1 MTSPVQLPELPDDG
15 LSGIFDGTVPPGVY
29 RVPSVG
35 PDALLRAQAED
46 WQAAVLDLGD
56 VTDKAGFLDACASGL
71 ELPDWFGRNWDAL
84 ADCLTDLSWWGEPG
98 GYLILTS
105 GWPAFEQAAPE
116 TAAQAAEV
124 LTAAV
129 GYWAVRDASLTALLG

>member
-35 PDALLRAQAED
+35 PEALLQAQAEN
-46 WQAAVLDLGD
+46 WQAAVLDLGG

-84 ADCLTDLSWWGEPG
+84 ADCLTDLSWWGEPN
-98 GYLILTS
+98 GYLVLTS
-105 GWPAFEQAAPE
+105 GWPDFERAAPE
-116 TAAQAAEV
+116 AAEHAAGV
-124 LTAAV
+124 FAAAV
-129 GYWAVRDASLTALLG
+129 GYWAVRDAPLATLLG